1 MSVKPRRCPDQRRFL
16 RLSVRLL
23 NYQLLN
29 YQLLNYQ
36 RLNYQLL
43 NFQLGCLAQK
53 HALLGKRLYSS
64 LVIAQPVGQD

>member
-23 NYQLLN
+23 NYQL
-29 YQLLNYQ
+29 
-36 RLNYQLL
+36 LNYQLL